1 MMQQIYVILI
11 SQNASLTINFKKML
25 DVKDKQIAVLS
36 IQYPDLRQPRR
47 VKRVPKDSLVV
58 GDSLTVFVHCNQIN
72 ENIYV
77 NNLFSSN
84 TSLSMPCLDVIQLK
98 SEQEYNVIEVQNPV
112 YHDLKTDN
120 LFSLNV
126 ELRDL
131 NGELIQFTTGGYIV
145 MKLAL
150 KHN

>member
-1 MMQQIYVILI
+1 MQQIHVILI
-11 SQNASLTINFKKML
+11 SQNGSLTINFKKML

-36 IQYPDLRQPRR
+36 IQYPDLQQPRR
-47 VKRVPKDSLVV
+47 VKRVLKDSLV
-58 GDSLTVFVHCNQIN
+58 GDDPLTVFVHCNQISDSVH
-72 ENIYV
+72 V
-77 NNLFSSN
+77 NDMFSSN
-84 TSLSMPCLDVIQLK
+84 ISLSMHCLDVIQLK
-98 SEQEYNVIEVQNPV
+98 SEQEYNVIEIQNPV
-112 YHDLKTDN
+112 YHDLNTDN

-131 NGELIQFTTGGYIV
+131 NGELIKFTSRGYIV